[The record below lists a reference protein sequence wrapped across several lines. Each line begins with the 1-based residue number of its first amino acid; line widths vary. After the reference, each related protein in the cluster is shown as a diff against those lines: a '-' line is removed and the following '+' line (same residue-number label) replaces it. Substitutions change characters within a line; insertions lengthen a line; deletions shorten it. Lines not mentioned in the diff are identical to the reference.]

1 MELYIIFVNMGGI
14 SMEQANFGV
23 IGLAVMGRNLALNVE
38 SRGYTVAVYN
48 RSRSRTDDLVAKHA
62 EKHFV
67 PSYTV
72 EEFVKSIERPRRILL
87 MVKAGAGTD
96 AVIEELLPFLEKD
109 DILIDGGNTFF
120 EDTMRRSEY
129 LAASGINFIGM
140 GVSGGE
146 LGALEGPSMMP
157 GGQKAAYDLVEPI
170 LHEIAAKAPED
181 GKPTVAYIGPNG
193 AGHYV
198 KMVHNGI
205 EYGDMQ
211 LIAESYDILKRV
223 VGLSP
228 NDLADTFKDWNAGE
242 LDSYLIEITA
252 DILTRKDDLGS
263 DKPMVDMILDR
274 AGNKGTGKW
283 SSQSALEVGA
293 PQSLITESVYA
304 RYISA
309 MKDDRVAASKELHG
323 PDYQFTGDLGATV
336 EDLRQALYFGK
347 IMSYAQGFDQ
357 LRMASNH
364 YDWHLPFG
372 ELAQLWRA
380 GAIIRARFLQRIT
393 DTYDAD
399 PELHNLLLNDYFKTI
414 AEKYQGAA
422 RRIVALAVEAGIP
435 APSLS
440 AAVAYYD
447 SYRSAVLPANLIQ
460 AQRDYFGAH
469 TYERVDKPTGEM
481 YHYSWYDEA

>member
-1 MELYIIFVNMGGI
+1 M
-14 SMEQANFGV
+14 ATADFGV
-23 IGLAVMGRNLALNVE
+23 VGLAVMGRNLALNVE

-48 RSRSRTDDLVAKHA
+48 RSSARTEDLVQTHSDK
-62 EKHFV
+62 KFV
-67 PSYTV
+67 PGYTV
-72 EEFVKSIERPRRILL
+72 EEFVKSIKATRRILL

-96 AVIEELLPFLEKD
+96 AVIEELLPFLEKG

-120 EDTMRRSEY
+120 EDTMRRSEK
-129 LAASGINFIGM
+129 LAESGINFIGM

-146 LGALEGPSMMP
+146 LGALQGPSMMP
-157 GGQKAAYDLVEPI
+157 GGQREAYDLVEPI
-170 LHEIAAKAPED
+170 LKEIAAKAPED

-211 LIAESYDILKRV
+211 LIAESYDLLKR
-223 VGLSP
+223 LLKL
-228 NDLADTFKDWNAGE
+228 DKDALAGTFAEWNKGE
-242 LDSYLIEITA
+242 LDSYLIEVTA
-252 DILTRKDDLGS
+252 DILTRDDDLGS
-263 DKPMVDMILDR
+263 GKPMVDMILDR

-309 MKDDRVAASKELHG
+309 MKEDRVAASKVLAG
-323 PDYQFTGDLGATV
+323 PEFNFEGDVDATV
-336 EDLRQALYFGK
+336 EDIREALYFGK

-357 LRMASNH
+357 LRMASDH
-364 YDWHLPFG
+364 YDWDLQYG

-393 DTYDAD
+393 DAYNNEAG
-399 PELHNLLLNDYFKTI
+399 LHNLLLDPYFKDI
-414 AEKYQGAA
+414 AEKYQAAA
-422 RRIVALAVEAGIP
+422 RRVIALATAAGVP
-435 APSLS
+435 VPSLS
-440 AAVAYYD
+440 AAVAYFD
-447 SYRSAVLPANLIQ
+447 SYRSEVLPANLIQ

-469 TYERVDKPTGEM
+469 TYERTDKPAGEM
-481 YHYSWYDEA
+481 YHYSWYEEA

>member
-1 MELYIIFVNMGGI
+1 M
-14 SMEQANFGV
+14 ATADFGV
-23 IGLAVMGRNLALNVE
+23 VGLAVMGRNLALNVE

-48 RSRSRTDDLVAKHA
+48 RSSARTEDLVQTHSDK
-62 EKHFV
+62 KFV
-67 PSYTV
+67 PGYTV
-72 EEFVKSIERPRRILL
+72 EEFVKSIKAPRRILL

-96 AVIEELLPFLEKD
+96 AVIEELLPFLEKG

-120 EDTMRRSEY
+120 EDTMRRSEK
-129 LAASGINFIGM
+129 LAESGINFIGM

-146 LGALEGPSMMP
+146 LGALQGPSMMP
-157 GGQKAAYDLVEPI
+157 GGQREAYDLVEPI
-170 LHEIAAKAPED
+170 LKEIAAKAPED

-211 LIAESYDILKRV
+211 LITESYDLLKR
-223 VGLSP
+223 LLKL
-228 NDLADTFKDWNAGE
+228 DKDALAGTFAEWNKGE

-252 DILTRKDDLGS
+252 DILTRDDDLGS
-263 DKPMVDMILDR
+263 GKPMVDMILDR

-309 MKDDRVAASKELHG
+309 MKEDRVAASKVLAG
-323 PDYQFTGDLGATV
+323 PEFNFEGDVDATV
-336 EDLRQALYFGK
+336 EDIREALYFGK

-357 LRMASNH
+357 LRMASDH
-364 YDWHLPFG
+364 YDWDLQYG

-393 DTYDAD
+393 DAYNNEAG
-399 PELHNLLLNDYFKTI
+399 LHNLLLDPYFKDI
-414 AEKYQGAA
+414 AEKYQAAA
-422 RRIVALAVEAGIP
+422 RRVIALATAAGVP
-435 APSLS
+435 VPSLS
-440 AAVAYYD
+440 AAVAYFD
-447 SYRSAVLPANLIQ
+447 SYRSEVLPANLIQ

-469 TYERVDKPTGEM
+469 TYERTDKPAGEM
-481 YHYSWYDEA
+481 YHYSWYEEA

>member
-1 MELYIIFVNMGGI
+1 M
-14 SMEQANFGV
+14 ATADFGV
-23 IGLAVMGRNLALNVE
+23 VGLAVMGRNLALNVE

-48 RSRSRTDDLVAKHA
+48 RSSARTEDLVQTHSDK
-62 EKHFV
+62 KFV
-67 PSYTV
+67 PGYTV
-72 EEFVKSIERPRRILL
+72 EDFVKSIKAPRRILL

-96 AVIEELLPFLEKD
+96 AVIEELLPFLEKG

-120 EDTMRRSEY
+120 EDTMRRSEK
-129 LAASGINFIGM
+129 LAQSGINFIGM

-146 LGALEGPSMMP
+146 LGALQGPSMMP
-157 GGQKAAYDLVEPI
+157 GGQRDAYELVEPI
-170 LHEIAAKAPED
+170 LKEIAAKAPED

-211 LIAESYDILKRV
+211 LIAESYDLLKR
-223 VGLSP
+223 LLKL
-228 NDLADTFKDWNAGE
+228 DKDALAGTFAEWNKGE

-252 DILTRKDDLGS
+252 DILTRDDDLGS
-263 DKPMVDMILDR
+263 GKPMVEMILDR

-309 MKDDRVAASKELHG
+309 MEDDRVAASKVLAG
-323 PDYQFTGDLGATV
+323 PEFSFEGDVDATV
-336 EDLRQALYFGK
+336 EDIREALYFGK

-357 LRMASNH
+357 LRMASDH
-364 YDWHLPFG
+364 YDWDLQYG

-393 DTYDAD
+393 DAYDNEAG
-399 PELHNLLLNDYFKTI
+399 LHNLLLDPYFKDV
-414 AEKYQGAA
+414 AEKYQAAA
-422 RRIVALAVEAGIP
+422 RRVIALATAAGVP
-435 APSLS
+435 VPSLS
-440 AAVAYYD
+440 AAVAYFD
-447 SYRSAVLPANLIQ
+447 SYRSEVLPANLIQ

-469 TYERVDKPTGEM
+469 TYERTDRPAGEM
-481 YHYSWYDEA
+481 YHYSWYEEA

>member
-1 MELYIIFVNMGGI
+1 M
-14 SMEQANFGV
+14 ATADFGV
-23 IGLAVMGRNLALNVE
+23 VGLAVMGRNLALNVE

-48 RSRSRTDDLVAKHA
+48 RSSARTEDLVQTHSDK
-62 EKHFV
+62 KFV
-67 PSYTV
+67 PGYTV
-72 EEFVKSIERPRRILL
+72 EEFVKSIKAPRRILL

-96 AVIEELLPFLEKD
+96 AVIEELLPFLEKG

-120 EDTMRRSEY
+120 EDTMRRSEK
-129 LAASGINFIGM
+129 LAESGINFIGM

-146 LGALEGPSMMP
+146 LGALQGPSMMP
-157 GGQKAAYDLVEPI
+157 GGQREAYDLVEPI
-170 LHEIAAKAPED
+170 LKEIAAKAPED

-211 LIAESYDILKRV
+211 LIAETYDLLKR
-223 VGLSP
+223 LLKL
-228 NDLADTFKDWNAGE
+228 DKDALAGTFAEWNKGE

-252 DILTRKDDLGS
+252 DILTRDDDLGS
-263 DKPMVDMILDR
+263 GKPMVDMILDR

-309 MKDDRVAASKELHG
+309 MKEDRVAASKVLAG
-323 PDYQFTGDLGATV
+323 PEFNFEGDVDATV
-336 EDLRQALYFGK
+336 EDIREALYFGK

-357 LRMASNH
+357 LRMASDH
-364 YDWHLPFG
+364 YDWDLQYA

-393 DTYDAD
+393 DAYNNEAG
-399 PELHNLLLNDYFKTI
+399 LHNLLLDPYFKDI
-414 AEKYQGAA
+414 AEKYQAAA
-422 RRIVALAVEAGIP
+422 RRVIALATAAGVP
-435 APSLS
+435 VPSLS
-440 AAVAYYD
+440 AAVAYFD
-447 SYRSAVLPANLIQ
+447 SYRSEVLPANLIQ

-469 TYERVDKPTGEM
+469 TYERTDKPAGEM
-481 YHYSWYDEA
+481 YHYSWYEEA

>member
-1 MELYIIFVNMGGI
+1 M
-14 SMEQANFGV
+14 ATADFGV
-23 IGLAVMGRNLALNVE
+23 VGLAVMGRNLALNVE

-48 RSRSRTDDLVAKHA
+48 RSSARTEDLVQTHSDK
-62 EKHFV
+62 KFV
-67 PSYTV
+67 PGYTV
-72 EEFVKSIERPRRILL
+72 EEFVKSIKAPRRILL

-96 AVIEELLPFLEKD
+96 AVIEELLPFLEKG

-120 EDTMRRSEY
+120 EDTMRRSEK
-129 LAASGINFIGM
+129 LAESGINFIGM

-146 LGALEGPSMMP
+146 LGALQGPSMMP
-157 GGQKAAYDLVEPI
+157 GGQREAYDLVEPI
-170 LHEIAAKAPED
+170 LKEIAAKAPED

-211 LIAESYDILKRV
+211 LIAESYDLLKR
-223 VGLSP
+223 LLKL
-228 NDLADTFKDWNAGE
+228 DKDALAGTFAEWNKGE

-252 DILTRKDDLGS
+252 YILTRDDDLGS
-263 DKPMVDMILDR
+263 GKPMVDMILDR

-309 MKDDRVAASKELHG
+309 MKEDRVAASKVLAG
-323 PDYQFTGDLGATV
+323 PEFNFEGDVDATV
-336 EDLRQALYFGK
+336 EDIREALYFGK

-357 LRMASNH
+357 LRMASDH
-364 YDWHLPFG
+364 YDWDLRYG

-393 DTYDAD
+393 DAYNNEAG
-399 PELHNLLLNDYFKTI
+399 LHNLLLDPYFKDI
-414 AEKYQGAA
+414 AEKYQAA
-422 RRIVALAVEAGIP
+422 SRRVIALATAAGVP
-435 APSLS
+435 VPSLS
-440 AAVAYYD
+440 AAVAYFD
-447 SYRSAVLPANLIQ
+447 SYRSEVLPANLIQ

-469 TYERVDKPTGEM
+469 TYERTDKPAGEM
-481 YHYSWYDEA
+481 YHYSWYEEA

>member
-1 MELYIIFVNMGGI
+1 M
-14 SMEQANFGV
+14 ATADFGV
-23 IGLAVMGRNLALNVE
+23 VGLAVMGRNLALNVE

-48 RSRSRTDDLVAKHA
+48 RSSARTEDLVQTHSDK
-62 EKHFV
+62 KFV
-67 PSYTV
+67 PGYTV
-72 EEFVKSIERPRRILL
+72 EEFVKSIKAPRRILL

-96 AVIEELLPFLEKD
+96 AVIEELLPFLEKG

-120 EDTMRRSEY
+120 EDTMRRSEK
-129 LAASGINFIGM
+129 LAESGINFIGM

-146 LGALEGPSMMP
+146 LGALQGPSMMP
-157 GGQKAAYDLVEPI
+157 GGQREAYDLVEPI
-170 LHEIAAKAPED
+170 LKEIAAKAPED

-211 LIAESYDILKRV
+211 LIAESYDLLKR
-223 VGLSP
+223 LLKL
-228 NDLADTFKDWNAGE
+228 DKDALAGTFAEWNKGE

-252 DILTRKDDLGS
+252 DILTRDDDLGS
-263 DKPMVDMILDR
+263 GKPMVDMILDR

-309 MKDDRVAASKELHG
+309 MKEDRVAASKVLAG
-323 PDYQFTGDLGATV
+323 PEFNFEGDVDATV
-336 EDLRQALYFGK
+336 EDIREALYFGK

-357 LRMASNH
+357 LRMASDH
-364 YDWHLPFG
+364 YDWDLQYA

-393 DTYDAD
+393 DAYNNEAG
-399 PELHNLLLNDYFKTI
+399 LHNLLLDPYFKDI
-414 AEKYQGAA
+414 AEKYQAAA
-422 RRIVALAVEAGIP
+422 RRVIALATAAGVP
-435 APSLS
+435 VPSLS
-440 AAVAYYD
+440 AAVAYFD
-447 SYRSAVLPANLIQ
+447 SYRSEVLPANLIQ

-469 TYERVDKPTGEM
+469 TYERTDKPAGEM
-481 YHYSWYDEA
+481 YHYSWYEEA

>member
-1 MELYIIFVNMGGI
+1 M
-14 SMEQANFGV
+14 ATADFGV
-23 IGLAVMGRNLALNVE
+23 VGLAVMGRNLALNVE

-48 RSRSRTDDLVAKHA
+48 RSSARTEDLVQTHSDK
-62 EKHFV
+62 KFV
-67 PSYTV
+67 PGYTV
-72 EEFVKSIERPRRILL
+72 EEFVKSIKAPRRILL

-96 AVIEELLPFLEKD
+96 AVIEELLPFLEKG

-120 EDTMRRSEY
+120 EDTMRRSEK
-129 LAASGINFIGM
+129 LAESGINFIGM

-146 LGALEGPSMMP
+146 LGALQGPSMMP
-157 GGQKAAYDLVEPI
+157 GGQREAYDLVEPI
-170 LHEIAAKAPED
+170 LKEIAAKAPED

-211 LIAESYDILKRV
+211 LITESYDLLKR
-223 VGLSP
+223 LLKL
-228 NDLADTFKDWNAGE
+228 DKDALAGTFAEWNKGE

-252 DILTRKDDLGS
+252 DILTRDDDLGS
-263 DKPMVDMILDR
+263 GKPMVDMILDR

-309 MKDDRVAASKELHG
+309 MKEDRVAASKVLAGPELN
-323 PDYQFTGDLGATV
+323 FEGDVDATV
-336 EDLRQALYFGK
+336 EDIREALYFGK

-357 LRMASNH
+357 LRMASDH
-364 YDWHLPFG
+364 YDWDLQYG

-393 DTYDAD
+393 DAYNNEAG
-399 PELHNLLLNDYFKTI
+399 LHNLLLDPYFKDI
-414 AEKYQGAA
+414 AEKYQAAA
-422 RRIVALAVEAGIP
+422 RRVIALATAAGVP
-435 APSLS
+435 VPSLS
-440 AAVAYYD
+440 AAVAYFD
-447 SYRSAVLPANLIQ
+447 SYRSEVLPANLIQ

-469 TYERVDKPTGEM
+469 TYERTDKPAGEM
-481 YHYSWYDEA
+481 YHYSWYEEA

>member
-1 MELYIIFVNMGGI
+1 M
-14 SMEQANFGV
+14 ATADFGV
-23 IGLAVMGRNLALNVE
+23 VGLAVMGRNLALNVE

-48 RSRSRTDDLVAKHA
+48 RSSSRTEDLVQKHSD
-62 EKHFV
+62 KKFV
-67 PSYTV
+67 PGYTV
-72 EEFVKSIERPRRILL
+72 EEFVKSIKAPRRILL

-96 AVIEELLPFLEKD
+96 AVIEQLLPFLEKG

-120 EDTMRRSEY
+120 EDTMRRSEK
-129 LAASGINFIGM
+129 LAESGINFIGM

-146 LGALEGPSMMP
+146 LGALQGPSMMP
-157 GGQKAAYDLVEPI
+157 GGQREAYDLVEPI
-170 LHEIAAKAPED
+170 LKEIAAKAPED

-211 LIAESYDILKRV
+211 LIAESYDLLKR
-223 VGLSP
+223 LLKL
-228 NDLADTFKDWNAGE
+228 DKDALAGTFAEWNKGE

-252 DILTRKDDLGS
+252 DILTRDDDLGS
-263 DKPMVDMILDR
+263 GKPMVDMILDR

-309 MKDDRVAASKELHG
+309 MKEDRVAASKVLAG
-323 PDYQFTGDLGATV
+323 PEFNFEGDVDATV
-336 EDLRQALYFGK
+336 EDIREALYFGK

-357 LRMASNH
+357 LRMASDH
-364 YDWHLPFG
+364 YDWDLQYG

-393 DTYDAD
+393 DAYNNEAG
-399 PELHNLLLNDYFKTI
+399 LHNLLLDPYFKDI
-414 AEKYQGAA
+414 AEKYQAAA
-422 RRIVALAVEAGIP
+422 RRVIALATAAGVP
-435 APSLS
+435 VPSLS
-440 AAVAYYD
+440 AAVAYFD
-447 SYRSAVLPANLIQ
+447 SYRSEVLPANLIQ

-469 TYERVDKPTGEM
+469 TYERTDKPAGEM
-481 YHYSWYDEA
+481 YHYSWYEEA

>member
-1 MELYIIFVNMGGI
+1 M
-14 SMEQANFGV
+14 ATADFGV
-23 IGLAVMGRNLALNVE
+23 VGLAVMGRNLALNVE

-48 RSRSRTDDLVAKHA
+48 RSSARTEDLVQTHSDK
-62 EKHFV
+62 KFV
-67 PSYTV
+67 PGYTV
-72 EEFVKSIERPRRILL
+72 EEFVKSIKAPRRILL

-96 AVIEELLPFLEKD
+96 AVIEELLPFLEKG

-120 EDTMRRSEY
+120 EDTMRRSEK
-129 LAASGINFIGM
+129 LAQSGINFIGM

-146 LGALEGPSMMP
+146 LGALQGPSMMP
-157 GGQKAAYDLVEPI
+157 GGQRDAYDLVEPI
-170 LHEIAAKAPED
+170 LKEIAAKAPED

-211 LIAESYDILKRV
+211 LIAESYDLLKR
-223 VGLSP
+223 LLKL
-228 NDLADTFKDWNAGE
+228 DKDALAGTFAEWNKGE
-242 LDSYLIEITA
+242 LDSYMIEITA
-252 DILTRKDDLGS
+252 DILTRDDDLGS
-263 DKPMVDMILDR
+263 GKPMVDMILDR

-309 MKDDRVAASKELHG
+309 MKDDRVAASKVLAG
-323 PDYQFTGDLGATV
+323 PEFSFEGDVDATV
-336 EDLRQALYFGK
+336 EDIREALYFGK

-357 LRMASNH
+357 LRMASDH
-364 YDWHLPFG
+364 YDWDLQYG

-393 DTYDAD
+393 DAYDNEAG
-399 PELHNLLLNDYFKTI
+399 LHNLLLDPYFKDV
-414 AEKYQGAA
+414 AEKYQAAA
-422 RRIVALAVEAGIP
+422 RRVIALATAAGVP
-435 APSLS
+435 VPSLS
-440 AAVAYYD
+440 AAVAYFD
-447 SYRSAVLPANLIQ
+447 SYRSEVLPANLIQ

-469 TYERVDKPTGEM
+469 TYERTDKPAGEM
-481 YHYSWYDEA
+481 YHYSWYEEA

>member
-1 MELYIIFVNMGGI
+1 M
-14 SMEQANFGV
+14 ATADFGV
-23 IGLAVMGRNLALNVE
+23 VGLAVMGRNLALNVE

-48 RSRSRTDDLVAKHA
+48 RSSARTEDLVQTHSDK
-62 EKHFV
+62 KFV
-67 PSYTV
+67 PGYTV
-72 EEFVKSIERPRRILL
+72 EEFVKSIKAPRRILL

-96 AVIEELLPFLEKD
+96 AVIEELLPFLEKG
-109 DILIDGGNTFF
+109 DILIDGGKTFF
-120 EDTMRRSEY
+120 EDTMRRSEK
-129 LAASGINFIGM
+129 LAESGINFIGM

-146 LGALEGPSMMP
+146 LGALQGPSMMP
-157 GGQKAAYDLVEPI
+157 GGQREAYDLVEPI
-170 LHEIAAKAPED
+170 LKEIAAKAPED

-211 LIAESYDILKRV
+211 LIAESYDLLKR
-223 VGLSP
+223 LLKL
-228 NDLADTFKDWNAGE
+228 DKDALAGTFAEWNKGE

-252 DILTRKDDLGS
+252 DILTRDDDLGS
-263 DKPMVDMILDR
+263 GKPMVDMILDR

-309 MKDDRVAASKELHG
+309 MKEDRVAASKVLAG
-323 PDYQFTGDLGATV
+323 PEFNFEGDVDATV
-336 EDLRQALYFGK
+336 EDIREALYFGK

-357 LRMASNH
+357 LRMASDH
-364 YDWHLPFG
+364 YDWDLQYG

-393 DTYDAD
+393 DAYNNEAG
-399 PELHNLLLNDYFKTI
+399 LHNLLLDPYFKDI
-414 AEKYQGAA
+414 AEKYQAAA
-422 RRIVALAVEAGIP
+422 RRVIALATAAGVP
-435 APSLS
+435 VPSLS
-440 AAVAYYD
+440 AAVAYFD
-447 SYRSAVLPANLIQ
+447 SYRSEVLPANLIQ

-469 TYERVDKPTGEM
+469 TYERTDKPAGEM
-481 YHYSWYDEA
+481 YHYSWYEEA

>member
-1 MELYIIFVNMGGI
+1 M
-14 SMEQANFGV
+14 ATADFGV
-23 IGLAVMGRNLALNVE
+23 VGLAVMGRNLALNVE

-48 RSRSRTDDLVAKHA
+48 RSSARTEDLVQTHSDQK
-62 EKHFV
+62 FV
-67 PSYTV
+67 PGYTV
-72 EEFVKSIERPRRILL
+72 EEFVKSIKAPRRILL

-96 AVIEELLPFLEKD
+96 AVIEELLPFLEKG

-120 EDTMRRSEY
+120 EDTMRRSEK
-129 LAASGINFIGM
+129 LAQSGINFIGM

-146 LGALEGPSMMP
+146 LGALQGPSMMP
-157 GGQKAAYDLVEPI
+157 GGQRDAYDLVEPI
-170 LHEIAAKAPED
+170 LKEIAAKAPED

-211 LIAESYDILKRV
+211 LIAESYDLLKR
-223 VGLSP
+223 LLKL
-228 NDLADTFKDWNAGE
+228 DKDALAGTFAEWNKGE

-252 DILTRKDDLGS
+252 DILTRDDDLGS
-263 DKPMVDMILDR
+263 GKPMVDMILDR

-309 MKDDRVAASKELHG
+309 MKDDRVAASKVLAG
-323 PDYQFTGDLGATV
+323 PEFSFEGDVDATV
-336 EDLRQALYFGK
+336 EDIREALYFGK

-357 LRMASNH
+357 LRMASDH
-364 YDWHLPFG
+364 YDWDLQYG

-393 DTYDAD
+393 DAYDNEAG
-399 PELHNLLLNDYFKTI
+399 LHNLLLDPYFKDV
-414 AEKYQGAA
+414 AEKYQAAA
-422 RRIVALAVEAGIP
+422 RRVIALATAAGVP
-435 APSLS
+435 VPSLS
-440 AAVAYYD
+440 AAVAYFD
-447 SYRSAVLPANLIQ
+447 SYRSEVLPANLIQ

-469 TYERVDKPTGEM
+469 TYERTDKPAGEM
-481 YHYSWYDEA
+481 YHYSWYEEA

>member
-1 MELYIIFVNMGGI
+1 M
-14 SMEQANFGV
+14 ATADFGV
-23 IGLAVMGRNLALNVE
+23 VGLAVMGRNLALNVE

-48 RSRSRTDDLVAKHA
+48 RSSARTEDLVQTHSDK
-62 EKHFV
+62 KFV
-67 PSYTV
+67 PGYTV
-72 EEFVKSIERPRRILL
+72 EEFVKSIKAPRRILL

-96 AVIEELLPFLEKD
+96 AVIEELLPFLEKG

-120 EDTMRRSEY
+120 EDTMRRSEK
-129 LAASGINFIGM
+129 LAQSGINFIGM

-146 LGALEGPSMMP
+146 LGALQGPSMMP
-157 GGQKAAYDLVEPI
+157 GGQRDAYDLVEPI
-170 LHEIAAKAPED
+170 LKEIAAKAPED

-211 LIAESYDILKRV
+211 LIAESYDLLKRV
-223 VGLSP
+223 LKL
-228 NDLADTFKDWNAGE
+228 DKDALAGTFAEWNKGE

-252 DILTRKDDLGS
+252 DILTRDDDLGS
-263 DKPMVDMILDR
+263 GKPMVDMILDR

-309 MKDDRVAASKELHG
+309 MKDDRVAASKVLAG
-323 PDYQFTGDLGATV
+323 PEFSFEGDVDATV
-336 EDLRQALYFGK
+336 EDIREALYFGK

-357 LRMASNH
+357 LRMASDH
-364 YDWHLPFG
+364 YDWDLQYG

-393 DTYDAD
+393 DAYDNEAG
-399 PELHNLLLNDYFKTI
+399 LHNLLLDPYFKDV
-414 AEKYQGAA
+414 AEKYQAAA
-422 RRIVALAVEAGIP
+422 RRVIALATAAGVP
-435 APSLS
+435 VPSLS
-440 AAVAYYD
+440 AAVAYFD
-447 SYRSAVLPANLIQ
+447 SYRSEVLPANLIQ

-469 TYERVDKPTGEM
+469 TYERTDKPAGEM
-481 YHYSWYDEA
+481 YHYSWYEEA

>member
-1 MELYIIFVNMGGI
+1 M
-14 SMEQANFGV
+14 ATADFGV
-23 IGLAVMGRNLALNVE
+23 VGLAVMGRNLALNVE

-48 RSRSRTDDLVAKHA
+48 RSSARTEDLVQTHSDK
-62 EKHFV
+62 KFV
-67 PSYTV
+67 PGYTV
-72 EEFVKSIERPRRILL
+72 EEFVKSIKAPRRILL

-96 AVIEELLPFLEKD
+96 AVIEELLPFLEKG

-120 EDTMRRSEY
+120 EDTMRRSEK
-129 LAASGINFIGM
+129 LAQSGINFIGM

-146 LGALEGPSMMP
+146 LGALQGPSMMP
-157 GGQKAAYDLVEPI
+157 GGQRDAYDLVEPI
-170 LHEIAAKAPED
+170 LKEIAAKAPED

-211 LIAESYDILKRV
+211 LIAESYDLLKR
-223 VGLSP
+223 LLKL
-228 NDLADTFKDWNAGE
+228 DKDALAGTFAEWNKGE

-252 DILTRKDDLGS
+252 DILTRDDDLGS
-263 DKPMVDMILDR
+263 GKPMVDMILDR

-309 MKDDRVAASKELHG
+309 MKDDRVAASKVLAG
-323 PDYQFTGDLGATV
+323 PKFSFEGDVDATV
-336 EDLRQALYFGK
+336 EDIREALYFGK

-357 LRMASNH
+357 LRMASDH
-364 YDWHLPFG
+364 YDWDLQYG

-393 DTYDAD
+393 DAYDNEAG
-399 PELHNLLLNDYFKTI
+399 LHNLLLDPYFKDV
-414 AEKYQGAA
+414 AEKYQAAA
-422 RRIVALAVEAGIP
+422 RRVIALATAAGVP
-435 APSLS
+435 VPSLS
-440 AAVAYYD
+440 AAVAYFD
-447 SYRSAVLPANLIQ
+447 SYRSEVLPANLIQ

-469 TYERVDKPTGEM
+469 TYERTDKPAGEM
-481 YHYSWYDEA
+481 YHYSWYEEA

>member
-1 MELYIIFVNMGGI
+1 MATAE
-14 SMEQANFGV
+14 FGV
-23 IGLAVMGRNLALNVE
+23 VGLAVMGRNLALNVA
-38 SRGYTVAVYN
+38 SRGYKVALYN
-48 RSRSRTDDLVAKHA
+48 RTSGRTEDLVAKHPDSG
-62 EKHFV
+62 FV
-67 PSYTV
+67 PSY
-72 EEFVKSIERPRRILL
+72 SIEDFVTSIQKPRRILL

-96 AVIEELLPFLEKD
+96 TVIEELLPYLDEG
-109 DILIDGGNTFF
+109 DILLDGGNTFF
-120 EDTMRRSEY
+120 EDTIRRSEK
-129 LAASGINFIGM
+129 LEKSGVNFIGM

-146 LGALEGPSMMP
+146 LGALQGPSMMP
-157 GGQKAAYDLVEPI
+157 GGQRAAYDLVEPI
-170 LHEIAAKAPED
+170 LQEIAAKAPED
-181 GKPTVAYIGPNG
+181 GKPTVTYIGPDG

-211 LIAESYDILKRV
+211 LIAESYDMLKRILK
-223 VGLSP
+223 L
-228 NDLADTFKDWNAGE
+228 DKQHLADTFAQWNTGE

-252 DILTRKDDLGS
+252 DILTRDDDLGS
-263 DKPMVDMILDR
+263 GKPMVDMILDR

-309 MKDDRVAASKELHG
+309 LKTDRVAASEVLAG
-323 PDYQFTGDLGATV
+323 PNYKFQGDENATI
-336 EDLRQALYFGK
+336 EDIRKALYFGK
-347 IMSYAQGFDQ
+347 VMSYAQGFDQ

-364 YDWHLPFG
+364 YEWSLPFG

-380 GAIIRARFLQRIT
+380 GAIIRAQFLQRIT
-393 DTYDAD
+393 DAYDETPD
-399 PELHNLLLNDYFKTI
+399 LHNLLLSPYFKQI
-414 AEKYQGAA
+414 AESYQDAA
-422 RRIVALAVEAGIP
+422 RRVIALATTAGVP
-435 APSLS
+435 VPSLS

>member
-1 MELYIIFVNMGGI
+1 M
-14 SMEQANFGV
+14 ATADFGV
-23 IGLAVMGRNLALNVE
+23 VGLAVMGRNLALNVE

-48 RSRSRTDDLVAKHA
+48 RSSARTEDLVQTHSDK
-62 EKHFV
+62 KFV
-67 PSYTV
+67 PGYTV
-72 EEFVKSIERPRRILL
+72 EEFVKSIKAPRRILL

-96 AVIEELLPFLEKD
+96 AVIEELLPFLEKG

-120 EDTMRRSEY
+120 EDTMRRSEK
-129 LAASGINFIGM
+129 LAESGINFIGM

-146 LGALEGPSMMP
+146 LGALQGPSMMP
-157 GGQKAAYDLVEPI
+157 GGQREAYDLVEPI
-170 LHEIAAKAPED
+170 LKEIAAKAPED

-211 LIAESYDILKRV
+211 LIAESYDLLKR
-223 VGLSP
+223 LLKL
-228 NDLADTFKDWNAGE
+228 DKDALAGTFAEWNKGE

-252 DILTRKDDLGS
+252 DILTRDDDLGS
-263 DKPMVDMILDR
+263 GKPMVDMILDR

-309 MKDDRVAASKELHG
+309 MKEDRVAASKVLAG
-323 PDYQFTGDLGATV
+323 PEFNFEGDVDATV
-336 EDLRQALYFGK
+336 EDIREALYFGK

-357 LRMASNH
+357 LRMASDH
-364 YDWHLPFG
+364 YDWDLQYG

-380 GAIIRARFLQRIT
+380 GAIIRARLLQRIT
-393 DTYDAD
+393 DAYNNEAG
-399 PELHNLLLNDYFKTI
+399 LHNLLLDPYFKDI
-414 AEKYQGAA
+414 AEKYQAAA
-422 RRIVALAVEAGIP
+422 RRVIALATAAGVP
-435 APSLS
+435 VPSLS
-440 AAVAYYD
+440 AAVAYFD
-447 SYRSAVLPANLIQ
+447 SYRSEVLPANLIQ

-469 TYERVDKPTGEM
+469 TYERTDKPAGEM
-481 YHYSWYDEA
+481 YHYSWYEEA

>member
-1 MELYIIFVNMGGI
+1 M
-14 SMEQANFGV
+14 ATADFGV
-23 IGLAVMGRNLALNVE
+23 VGLAVMGRNLALNVE

-48 RSRSRTDDLVAKHA
+48 RSSARTEDLVQTHSDK
-62 EKHFV
+62 KFV
-67 PSYTV
+67 PGYTV
-72 EEFVKSIERPRRILL
+72 EEFVKSIKAPRRILL

-96 AVIEELLPFLEKD
+96 AVIEELLPFLEKG

-120 EDTMRRSEY
+120 EDTMRRSEK
-129 LAASGINFIGM
+129 LAQSGINFIGM

-146 LGALEGPSMMP
+146 LGALQGPSMMP
-157 GGQKAAYDLVEPI
+157 GGQRDAYDLVEPI
-170 LHEIAAKAPED
+170 LKEIAAKAPED

-211 LIAESYDILKRV
+211 LIAESYDLLKR
-223 VGLSP
+223 LLKL
-228 NDLADTFKDWNAGE
+228 DKDALAGTFAEWNKGE

-252 DILTRKDDLGS
+252 DILTRDDDLGS
-263 DKPMVDMILDR
+263 GKPMVDMILDR

-309 MKDDRVAASKELHG
+309 MKDDRVAASKVLAG
-323 PDYQFTGDLGATV
+323 PEFSFDGDVDATV
-336 EDLRQALYFGK
+336 EDIREALYFGK

-357 LRMASNH
+357 LRMASDH
-364 YDWHLPFG
+364 YDWDLQYG
-372 ELAQLWRA
+372 ELAQLWCA

-393 DTYDAD
+393 DAYDNEAG
-399 PELHNLLLNDYFKTI
+399 LHNLLLDPYFKDV
-414 AEKYQGAA
+414 AEKYQAAA
-422 RRIVALAVEAGIP
+422 RRVIALATAAGVP
-435 APSLS
+435 VPSLS
-440 AAVAYYD
+440 AAVAYFD
-447 SYRSAVLPANLIQ
+447 SYRSEVLPANLIQ

-469 TYERVDKPTGEM
+469 TYERTDKPAGEM
-481 YHYSWYDEA
+481 YHYSWYEEA

>member
-1 MELYIIFVNMGGI
+1 M
-14 SMEQANFGV
+14 ATADFGV
-23 IGLAVMGRNLALNVE
+23 VGLAVMGRNLALNVE

-48 RSRSRTDDLVAKHA
+48 RSSARTEDLVQTHSDK
-62 EKHFV
+62 KFV
-67 PSYTV
+67 PGYTV
-72 EEFVKSIERPRRILL
+72 EEFVKSIKAPRRILL

-96 AVIEELLPFLEKD
+96 AVIEELLPFLEKG

-120 EDTMRRSEY
+120 EDTMRRSEK
-129 LAASGINFIGM
+129 LAESGINFIGM

-146 LGALEGPSMMP
+146 LGALQGPSMMP
-157 GGQKAAYDLVEPI
+157 GGQREAYDLVEPI
-170 LHEIAAKAPED
+170 LKEIAAKAPED

-211 LIAESYDILKRV
+211 LIAESYDLLKR
-223 VGLSP
+223 LLKL
-228 NDLADTFKDWNAGE
+228 DKDALAGTFAEWNKGE

-252 DILTRKDDLGS
+252 DILTRDDDLGS
-263 DKPMVDMILDR
+263 GKPMVDMILDR
-274 AGNKGTGKW
+274 AGNKDTGKW

-309 MKDDRVAASKELHG
+309 MKEDRVAASKVLAG
-323 PDYQFTGDLGATV
+323 PEFNFEGDVDATV
-336 EDLRQALYFGK
+336 EDIREALYFGK

-357 LRMASNH
+357 LRMASDH
-364 YDWHLPFG
+364 YDWDLQYG

-393 DTYDAD
+393 DAYNNEAG
-399 PELHNLLLNDYFKTI
+399 LHNLLLDPYFKDI
-414 AEKYQGAA
+414 AEKYQAAA
-422 RRIVALAVEAGIP
+422 RRVIALATAAGVP
-435 APSLS
+435 VPSLS
-440 AAVAYYD
+440 AAVAYFD
-447 SYRSAVLPANLIQ
+447 SYRSEVLPANLIQ

-469 TYERVDKPTGEM
+469 TYERTDKPAGEM
-481 YHYSWYDEA
+481 YHYSWYEEA

>member
-1 MELYIIFVNMGGI
+1 M
-14 SMEQANFGV
+14 ATADFGV
-23 IGLAVMGRNLALNVE
+23 VGLAVMGRNLALNVE

-48 RSRSRTDDLVAKHA
+48 RSSARTEDLVQTHSDK
-62 EKHFV
+62 KFV
-67 PSYTV
+67 PGYTV
-72 EEFVKSIERPRRILL
+72 EEFVKSIKAPRRILL

-96 AVIEELLPFLEKD
+96 AVIEELLPFLEKG

-120 EDTMRRSEY
+120 EDTMRRSEK
-129 LAASGINFIGM
+129 LAESGINFIGM

-146 LGALEGPSMMP
+146 LGALQGPSMMP
-157 GGQKAAYDLVEPI
+157 GGQREAYDLVEPI
-170 LHEIAAKAPED
+170 LKEIAAKAPED

-211 LIAESYDILKRV
+211 LIAESYDLLKR
-223 VGLSP
+223 LLKL
-228 NDLADTFKDWNAGE
+228 DKDALAGTFAEWNKGE

-252 DILTRKDDLGS
+252 DILTRDDDLGS
-263 DKPMVDMILDR
+263 GKPMVDMILDR

-309 MKDDRVAASKELHG
+309 MKEDRVAASKVLAG
-323 PDYQFTGDLGATV
+323 PEFNFEGDIDATV
-336 EDLRQALYFGK
+336 EDIREALYFGK

-357 LRMASNH
+357 LRMASDH
-364 YDWHLPFG
+364 YDWDLQYG

-393 DTYDAD
+393 DAYNNEAG
-399 PELHNLLLNDYFKTI
+399 LHNLLLDPYFKDI
-414 AEKYQGAA
+414 AEKYQAAA
-422 RRIVALAVEAGIP
+422 RRVIALATAAGVP
-435 APSLS
+435 VPSLL
-440 AAVAYYD
+440 AAVAYFD
-447 SYRSAVLPANLIQ
+447 SYRSEVLPANLIQ

-469 TYERVDKPTGEM
+469 TYERTDKPAGEM
-481 YHYSWYDEA
+481 YHYSWYEEA

>member
-1 MELYIIFVNMGGI
+1 M
-14 SMEQANFGV
+14 ATADFGV
-23 IGLAVMGRNLALNVE
+23 VGLAVMGRNLALNVE

-48 RSRSRTDDLVAKHA
+48 RSSARTEDLVQTHSDK
-62 EKHFV
+62 KFV
-67 PSYTV
+67 PGYTV
-72 EEFVKSIERPRRILL
+72 EEFVKSIKAPRRILL

-96 AVIEELLPFLEKD
+96 AVIEELLPFLEKG

-120 EDTMRRSEY
+120 EDTMRRSEK
-129 LAASGINFIGM
+129 LAESGINFIGM

-146 LGALEGPSMMP
+146 LGALQGPSMMP
-157 GGQKAAYDLVEPI
+157 GGQREAYDLVEPI
-170 LHEIAAKAPED
+170 LKEIAAKAPED

-211 LIAESYDILKRV
+211 LIAESYDLLKR
-223 VGLSP
+223 LLKL
-228 NDLADTFKDWNAGE
+228 DKDALAGTFAEWNKGE

-252 DILTRKDDLGS
+252 DILTRDDDLGS
-263 DKPMVDMILDR
+263 GKPMVDMILDR

-309 MKDDRVAASKELHG
+309 MKEDRVAASKVLAG
-323 PDYQFTGDLGATV
+323 PVFSFEGDVDATV
-336 EDLRQALYFGK
+336 EDIREALYFGK

-357 LRMASNH
+357 LRMASDH
-364 YDWHLPFG
+364 YDWDLQYG

-393 DTYDAD
+393 DAYNNEAG
-399 PELHNLLLNDYFKTI
+399 LHNLLLDPYFKDI
-414 AEKYQGAA
+414 AEKYQAAA
-422 RRIVALAVEAGIP
+422 RRVIALATAAGVP
-435 APSLS
+435 VPSLS
-440 AAVAYYD
+440 AAVAYFD
-447 SYRSAVLPANLIQ
+447 SYRSEVLPANLIQ

-469 TYERVDKPTGEM
+469 TYERTDKPAGEM
-481 YHYSWYDEA
+481 YHYSWYEEA